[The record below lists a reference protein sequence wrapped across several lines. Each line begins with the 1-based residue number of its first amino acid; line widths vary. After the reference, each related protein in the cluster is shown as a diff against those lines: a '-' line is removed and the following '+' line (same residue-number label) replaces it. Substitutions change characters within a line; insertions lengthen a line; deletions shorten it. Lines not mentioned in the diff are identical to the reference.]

1 LGFGPGFFRVPGH
14 ESRATDFMTEDMTE
28 EQKQTQVVEKR
39 VKAGV
44 IRRRKKKVE
53 APPPEEL
60 KPEEAV
66 AAGEAVPVMVPG
78 ETAPVPEGEVAPV
91 AIAEAAAGPVE
102 EGAAPVVGAEALAT
116 AGKPT
121 TDGPRTPSGQPVGRI
136 ELPKP
141 AVPERKIG
149 AVGHIEQVV
158 PAVKEDWRERLKR
171 GTKKRKSKAELE
183 MEAIQR
189 AGGLRHYAE
198 TVVEPEGAA
207 AAPRAAVQDRVF
219 RPVMTGKRRRPMR
232 GDFKKTEI
240 TERKAIKKIIRI
252 EESITVAE
260 LSRSMGVKGNE
271 LVRVL
276 MDMGTMVTL
285 NQQIDFEN
293 AQLLAGEYGF
303 IVERSGVIEEEILGE
318 PEAHA
323 SAENLEQRAPI
334 VTVMGHVDHGKTSI
348 LDLIRKTSVAAGE
361 AGGITQHIGAYEVKI
376 PKGNITFIDTPG
388 HAAFTNMRAR
398 GAQVTDLVVL
408 VVAAE
413 DGVMPQTVEAID
425 HSKAAGVPIIV
436 AINKIDKA
444 DAQPDRVKQELT
456 EHGLVTEEW
465 GGDVICVP
473 TSAITGQGI
482 DDLLDMILL
491 QAEMLDLKAD
501 PTIRPKGVVVE
512 AKLDKGRGPVATV
525 LVQEG
530 TLEKG
535 QFVVCGNFAGKVR
548 AMQNAEGDFI
558 DQATPSKAVEIQ
570 GLSGVPAAG
579 DEMVGVADERA
590 GRSLIEQRRTKSR
603 DEGLRGLSKVSLEDL
618 AAMSGEL
625 KELQV
630 IIKADVH
637 GTAEAVAD
645 SLTKLSTEKV
655 KLDVLHKG
663 VGGITENDVLLA
675 SASRAIVVGFNV
687 TADSKAKKASQEKE
701 VDVRIYRI
709 IYEMID
715 DVKNAM
721 AGLLAPKEEQIVLG
735 HAEVRDTFKVSKIG
749 TIAGCYVTDGKIKR
763 NARARLLRDQAI
775 VFEGAISSL
784 KRFKD
789 DAKEVGEN
797 YECGIGIEGFNDIKN
812 GDVIEAY
819 IIEQSAATL
828 E

>member
-1 LGFGPGFFRVPGH
+1 
-14 ESRATDFMTEDMTE
+14 MTE
-28 EQKQTQVVEKR
+28 EQTENKTQVVEKR

-53 APPPEEL
+53 APPEEP
-60 KPEEAV
+60 KPEAATAKAAEAP
-66 AAGEAVPVMVPG
+66 AEAGAPPPEAGPPS
-78 ETAPVPEGEVAPV
+78 
-91 AIAEAAAGPVE
+91 AEAAVEAPAEEKATAAGAEPTPKE
-102 EGAAPVVGAEALAT
+102 EGP
-116 AGKPT
+116 KM
-121 TDGPRTPSGQPVGRI
+121 PSGQPVGKI
-136 ELPKP
+136 ELPKE
-141 AVPERKIG
+141 PERKIG
-149 AVGHIEQVV
+149 VVGHIEEVV
-158 PAVKEDWRERLKR
+158 PSVKEDWRERLKR
-171 GTKKRKSKAELE
+171 GPKKRKSKAELE

-198 TVVEPEGAA
+198 VVTEPEGTPAT
-207 AAPRAAVQDRVF
+207 RTAVQDRVF
-219 RPVMTGKRRRPMR
+219 RPTMTGKRRRPTR

-260 LSRSMGVKGNE
+260 LSRAMGVKAGE

-276 MDMGTMVTL
+276 MDMGTMATL

-303 IVERSGVIEEEILGE
+303 TVERSGIIEEEILGE

-323 SAENLEQRAPI
+323 SAENLESRAPV

-348 LDLIRKTSVAAGE
+348 LDLIRKTSVAKGE
-361 AGGITQHIGAYEVKI
+361 AGGITQHIGAYEVRI
-376 PKGNITFIDTPG
+376 PKGKITFIDTPG

-398 GAQVTDLVVL
+398 GAQVTDIVVL

-436 AINKIDKA
+436 AINKIDKP

-482 DDLLDMILL
+482 DDLLEMILL

-548 AMQNAEGDFI
+548 AMQNAEGDFV
-558 DQATPSKAVEIQ
+558 DSATPSKAVEIQ

-579 DEMVGVADERA
+579 DEMVGVDDERA
-590 GRSLIEQRRTKSR
+590 GRGLIEQRKTKAR

-655 KLDVLHKG
+655 KLEVLHKG
-663 VGGITENDVLLA
+663 VGGITENDILLA
-675 SASRAIVVGFNV
+675 AASQAIVVGFNV
-687 TADSKAKKASQEKE
+687 SSDGKAKKAAQEKE
-701 VDVRIYRI
+701 VDVRVYRI

-715 DVKNAM
+715 DVKKAM
-721 AGLLAPKEEQIVLG
+721 AGLLAPKEEEVVLG
-735 HAEVRDTFKVSKIG
+735 HAEVRDTFKVSKVG
-749 TIAGCYVTDGKIKR
+749 TIAGCYVTDGKVRR
-763 NARARLLRDQAI
+763 NAHARLLRDQTI

-819 IIEQSAATL
+819 IIERKEATL

>member
-1 LGFGPGFFRVPGH
+1 
-14 ESRATDFMTEDMTE
+14 MTE
-28 EQKQTQVVEKR
+28 EQTENKTQVVEKR
-39 VKAGV
+39 VRAGV

-53 APPPEEL
+53 APPEEPKL
-60 KPEEAV
+60 EGIAAGAEGVSEGEAAPASV
-66 AAGEAVPVMVPG
+66 AAASAGEIAGEAAVASEEPG
-78 ETAPVPEGEVAPV
+78 AKAEG
-91 AIAEAAAGPVE
+91 
-102 EGAAPVVGAEALAT
+102 L
-116 AGKPT
+116 KM
-121 TDGPRTPSGQPVGRI
+121 PSGQPVGRI
-136 ELPKP
+136 ELPKEAP
-141 AVPERKIG
+141 PERKIG
-149 AVGHIEQVV
+149 VVGHIEEVV
-158 PAVKEDWRERLKR
+158 PSVKEDWRERLKR
-171 GTKKRKSKAELE
+171 GPKKRKGKAELE

-198 TVVEPEGAA
+198 AVVEPEGTPAT
-207 AAPRAAVQDRVF
+207 RTAVQDRVF
-219 RPVMTGKRRRPMR
+219 RPIMTGRRRRPTR
-232 GDFKKTEI
+232 GDFKKTEV

-260 LSRSMGVKGNE
+260 LSRAMGVKGNE

-276 MDMGTMVTL
+276 MDMGTMATL
-285 NQQIDFEN
+285 NQPIDFDN
-293 AQLLAGEYGF
+293 AQLLVGEYGF
-303 IVERSGVIEEEILGE
+303 TVERSGIVEEEVLGE

-323 SAENLEQRAPI
+323 SAENLEHRAPV

-361 AGGITQHIGAYEVKI
+361 AGGITQHIGAYEVHI

-408 VVAAE
+408 VIAAE
-413 DGVMPQTVEAID
+413 DGVMPQTIEAID

-436 AINKIDKA
+436 AINKIDKP

-501 PTIRPKGVVVE
+501 PTIRPRGVVVE

-530 TLEKG
+530 TLDKG

-548 AMQNAEGDFI
+548 AMQNAEGEFI
-558 DQATPSKAVEIQ
+558 DKATLSKVVEIQ

-590 GRSLIEQRRTKSR
+590 GRMLIEQRRTKAR
-603 DEGLRGLSKVSLEDL
+603 DEGLRGLAKVSLEDL

-625 KELQV
+625 KELRV
-630 IIKADVH
+630 IIKSDVH

-645 SLTKLSTEKV
+645 ALTKLSTEKV
-655 KLDVLHKG
+655 KLEVLHKG

-675 SASRAIVVGFNV
+675 SASQAIVVGFNV
-687 TADSKAKKASQEKE
+687 SSDGKAKNAAQEKE
-701 VDVRIYRI
+701 VDVRIYRV

-715 DVKNAM
+715 DVKKAM
-721 AGLLAPKEEQIVLG
+721 AGLLAPKEEEVVLG
-735 HAEVRDTFKVSKIG
+735 HAEVRETFRVSKVG
-749 TIAGCYVTDGKIKR
+749 TIAGCYVTDGKIRR
-763 NARARLLRDQAI
+763 NARARLLRDQTI

-819 IIEQSAATL
+819 IIEKSAATL